1 MQPCTPSAHHAT
13 RYSLSCLTMLCTVA
27 IVALISDMVGEGIS
41 PMAVPS
47 ACIVVPPSVAFV
59 KLNPP
64 KTSAFDW
71 RCKERL
77 QAVLSSHLVNTVC
90 EVQVLRPYKDSH
102 SFIPLHTVYCVSIVI
117 KHADAGAG
125 ASQSF
130 HFPHT
135 KLPRTRA
142 RARAVRSRSQKHAS
156 KYFSI
161 VHIDRPTMI

>member
-102 SFIPLHTVYCVSIVI
+102 SFIPLHTVYCSVYCDKACRRRRRRFTEFSFSPYQT
-117 KHADAGAG
+117 
-125 ASQSF
+125 ASNPSASASGPIQIS
-130 HFPHT
+130 
-135 KLPRTRA
+135 KA
-142 RARAVRSRSQKHAS
+142 RIEIFQYCTHR
-156 KYFSI
+156 
-161 VHIDRPTMI
+161 